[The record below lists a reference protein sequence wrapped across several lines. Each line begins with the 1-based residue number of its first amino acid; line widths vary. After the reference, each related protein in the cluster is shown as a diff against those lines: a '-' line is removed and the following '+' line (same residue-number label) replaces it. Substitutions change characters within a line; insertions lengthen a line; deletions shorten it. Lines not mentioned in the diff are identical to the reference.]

1 LGAILSPYRNTAQD
15 KKLCPVKIEYHNKH
29 GQASLMLG
37 EDWRVE
43 LHDDL
48 IRNLSAWLSKE
59 NVKILYN

>member
-1 LGAILSPYRNTAQD
+1 QPYRSQVGD
-15 KKLCPVKIEYHNKH
+15 KKRCPVKIEYHNA
-29 GQASLMLG
+29 QAQVSVMLG

-48 IRNLSAWLSKE
+48 LKHLQAWLSKE